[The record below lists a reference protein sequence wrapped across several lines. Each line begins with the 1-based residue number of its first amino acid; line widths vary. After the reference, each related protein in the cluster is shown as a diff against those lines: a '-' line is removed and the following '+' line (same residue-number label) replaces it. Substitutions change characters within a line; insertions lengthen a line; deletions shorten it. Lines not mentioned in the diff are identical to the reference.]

1 MRGHINKDAILDLYE
16 RLSYLDKHDAVAA
29 VINETLPNDVEEP
42 LNDADYYFTVHTIWK
57 IIEEA
62 KK

>member
-1 MRGHINKDAILDLYE
+1 MRGYINKETILDLYE

-29 VINETLPNDVEEP
+29 VINETLPNNEED
-42 LNDADYYFTVHTIWK
+42 LLGDADYYFTIYTIWK